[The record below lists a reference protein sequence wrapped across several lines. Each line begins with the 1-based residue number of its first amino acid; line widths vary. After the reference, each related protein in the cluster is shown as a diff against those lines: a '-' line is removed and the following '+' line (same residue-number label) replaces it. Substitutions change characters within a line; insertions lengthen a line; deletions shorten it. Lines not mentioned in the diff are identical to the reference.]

1 MLKRVEAEFNKRFYF
16 FAALAVVSLY
26 AALTIGV
33 SLTKPPEI
41 DEGWFASPAW
51 NLITK
56 GSMGTTVLEP
66 SGTLTSRL
74 SGINQ
79 HTYWVMPLHLLAQ
92 AGWYEVFGFS
102 LFSMRT
108 LSIAWGLVALAS
120 WFLIMKALSG
130 NQKVAMTAFA
140 FIALDYVFIM
150 HASLG
155 RMDIMCAALGF
166 AALAAYLCARERNLM
181 LAIFASQS
189 LVAASLFT
197 HPNGV
202 MAGAGLLFLTLY
214 YDRSQIRWKH
224 ALLAATPYLIGAAS
238 WGLYILQSP
247 SSFAGQFSDQA
258 AGRAPGLSAPL
269 VALKEEFTI
278 KYFEAFG
285 FAPFAS
291 GISRLKMLILVVY
304 VIAIIGSICAREI
317 RLHRGFRALLILTAI
332 YFVIETF
339 FNHKLVFYLVHI
351 IPMFAAILAVWVHWC
366 WSERRVPRQ
375 LITLVV
381 CAFLFLQVSGVV
393 HRVNQ
398 NSYEK
403 DYLPAAA
410 FLKQHSNNK
419 TLVIGSAEMAF
430 GVGFERVIDD
440 IRFGYYSGKTPDFIV
455 MGYHYDG
462 LMKLLEEREPAVYD
476 TATDRLS
483 HSYKQVYNHGSYQI
497 YALDKGTLAALRTVD
512 GARRSYQ
519 R

>member
-1 MLKRVEAEFNKRFYF
+1 MPNRVGVEFNKRFYF
-16 FAALAVVSLY
+16 FAALAVVGLY

-41 DEGWFASPAW
+41 DEGWFASPAL
-51 NLITK
+51 NLVTK
-56 GSMGTTVLEP
+56 GSMGTTVLES
-66 SGTLTSRL
+66 SGTVTSRL
-74 SGINQ
+74 AGINQ
-79 HTYWVMPLHLLAQ
+79 HTYWVMPLHLLTQ

-108 LSIAWGLVALAS
+108 LSIFWGLVALAS

-130 NQKVAMTAFA
+130 NQKLAMTAFA

-166 AALAAYLCARERNLM
+166 AALAAYLCIRKRHLR
-181 LAIFASQS
+181 LAVFASQS

-214 YDRSQIRWKH
+214 YDRAQVRWQH
-224 ALLAATPYLIGAAS
+224 ALIAATPYLIGAAA
-238 WGLYILQSP
+238 WGFYILQSP
-247 SSFAGQFSDQA
+247 SSFAGQFSGQA
-258 AGRAPGLSAPL
+258 AGRAPGLSTPL

-285 FAPFAS
+285 FAPYS
-291 GISRLKMLILVVY
+291 TGMSRLKILILVVY
-304 VIAIIGSICAREI
+304 AIAVIGAICVRSI
-317 RLHRGFRALLILTAI
+317 RLHEGFRALLILTAI

-375 LITLVV
+375 VVSFAV
-381 CAFLFLQVSGVV
+381 CAFIFLQVSGVI

-398 NSYEK
+398 NSYET

-410 FLKQHSNNK
+410 FLKQHSNGK

-440 IRFGYYSGKTPDFIV
+440 IRLGYYSGKKPDFIV

-462 LMKLLEEREPAVYD
+462 LMKLLEEKEPAVYGA
-476 TATDRLS
+476 ATERLS

-497 YALDKGTLAALRTVD
+497 YALDKEAGMNLQGSSLARLTRP
-512 GARRSYQ
+512 
-519 R
+519 